1 MKGALGVMTR
11 WFASGIL
18 KSRVALAE
26 RDEGLA
32 ALRARGFCKEAITA
46 ARRPPAR
53 RRPDLASEIT
63 SKGPAM
69 NAVAPIVAS
78 IVASIFA
85 PTVHLAVPL
94 AVPLAVALAV
104 ATSTSSVQGVPQN
117 QASTPASDTGQRA
130 ADPAAHPTIVETIDA
145 KAKAILDTAVAKAR
159 SLKSLAVDVQMKL
172 ERPDGTAADD
182 GLAMMPPEFGS
193 RYRTKMEFAEKPNL
207 EAMQLGRVR
216 VERFASDA
224 QANELGVA
232 AGAIAEV
239 LTSDG
244 TSTTFVQLGKKKYA
258 TGAASG
264 ELAQAAF
271 VGLPQWFI
279 EQRLAAATAGADGAP
294 KSKLLAASILGT
306 TTIDAAECDLVKLVR
321 EIDLGSLAELPDGVS
336 STLSIVETI
345 AFAKSDGLPR
355 KVTSVP
361 QMPGL
366 PDGEMLVTPTTY
378 YTAITLNPTF
388 PESTFMMGAPE
399 GFTKVEA
406 AELLEAG
413 SESLRIGRLEGVD
426 DAADAANAD
435 GAREPDPAS
444 RDAAGAGAPSV
455 AKVGD
460 LAPDFALKD
469 FDGNEVTMESL
480 RGKVV
485 LLDFWATWCG
495 PCKAAM
501 PTMQK
506 LADEYKDRG
515 AVVLGV
521 NTMENDPATAKKYME
536 SKNFTYGC
544 VVRGD
549 GLAQMYDVRAIPTL
563 VLIGKDGKIRSI
575 EVGLADPSGESLRKA
590 IDDALSGG

>member
-1 MKGALGVMTR
+1 
-11 WFASGIL
+11 
-18 KSRVALAE
+18 
-26 RDEGLA
+26 
-32 ALRARGFCKEAITA
+32 
-46 ARRPPAR
+46 
-53 RRPDLASEIT
+53 
-63 SKGPAM
+63 M
-69 NAVAPIVAS
+69 NAVAPIFAS
-78 IVASIFA
+78 
-85 PTVHLAVPL
+85 TVHL

-104 ATSTSSVQGVPQN
+104 ATPTLPVQGAPQN
-117 QASTPASDTGQRA
+117 QASTSASDTGQRA
-130 ADPAAHPTIVETIDA
+130 ADPAAHPPIVETIDA

-172 ERPDGTAADD
+172 ERPDGTAAED

-244 TSTTFVQLGKKKYA
+244 TATTFVQLGKKKYA

-426 DAADAANAD
+426 DAVDAADAANAD

-444 RDAAGAGAPSV
+444 PDGAAAGAPSV

-469 FDGNEVTMESL
+469 FDGNEVTMDSL
-480 RGKVV
+480 RGQVV